1 MIKAIFFDF
10 DGTISDAYDIA
21 YDSLVRVLGDYGY
34 EFGEA
39 RLKKLMGSKMEI
51 IFERLSLS
59 RADGKR
65 LMANCKK
72 IRKGFYRYFTEAA
85 LNGGIKPCV
94 SLKPLW
100 DLKEDYPL
108 IVVSNSET
116 SFLRA
121 SVKKLKLKGLFKG
134 IYGADKFKKKD
145 LMLEKLFR
153 KMLGLAEKI
162 DKPVVIHSRKAELE
176 AIEILEE
183 LKMKK
188 VIMHC
193 FCGRKSLIK
202 RCVENGWFFSVPAVI
217 KRWDNFRMLVEVVP
231 LGQLLTET
239 DAPLLSPVVG
249 TRNEPVNVAVTIK
262 EIARIKGL
270 SEEKVTEQIFKNA
283 VELFGL

>member
-134 IYGADKFKKKD
+134 IYGAEKFKTKD

-153 KMLGLAEKI
+153 KMGI
-162 DKPVVIHSRKAELE
+162 KPSE
-176 AIEILEE
+176 AIYVGDRFSDVEFARDAGCVAVAIHNKCAWSSLKDIKKEKPDFIIKDFGE
-183 LKMKK
+183 LKK
-188 VIMHC
+188 VV
-193 FCGRKSLIK
+193 R
-202 RCVENGWFFSVPAVI
+202 
-217 KRWDNFRMLVEVVP
+217 
-231 LGQLLTET
+231 
-239 DAPLLSPVVG
+239 
-249 TRNEPVNVAVTIK
+249 
-262 EIARIKGL
+262 GL
-270 SEEKVTEQIFKNA
+270 K
-283 VELFGL
+283 